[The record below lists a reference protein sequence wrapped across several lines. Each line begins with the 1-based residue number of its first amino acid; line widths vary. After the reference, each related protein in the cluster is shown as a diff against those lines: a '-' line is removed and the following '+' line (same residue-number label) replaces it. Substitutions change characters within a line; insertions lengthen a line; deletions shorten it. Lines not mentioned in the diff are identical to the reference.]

1 MSFSTRCKLSERGAQ
16 SWSPRCPQ
24 SNHCLNPTGLK
35 KHSWS
40 RGTRALLH
48 ECLHFRRWT
57 IIYLKL
63 KPETQRSSLIPSP
76 PACHVANQP
85 PNLIHSVY
93 EFPLQSGSLSLNFL
107 LIQATVF
114 NYSHNCS
121 HVLGDVPSLKL
132 SPSNPLSPH
141 QTKEGPLESRNLITS
156 LWWLCPPLSLDE
168 NELLS
173 PSPARSVTCHL
184 PWPLCAPSI
193 RTLFR
198 FLKLNPTFISSREV
212 LASESYPNVASSGR
226 LPQILTPRVLVPSH
240 SITIA
245 DTPPPNPPPHTH
257 IFNCYHSCNFYFK
270 DCVHGN
276 CDHVDWIPS
285 D

>member
-24 SNHCLNPTGLK
+24 SNHCLNPTGLE

-63 KPETQRSSLIPSP
+63 KPETPKVILDSFPSCMPCSQSATKSDPFYVWISSPVWL
-76 PACHVANQP
+76 
-85 PNLIHSVY
+85 
-93 EFPLQSGSLSLNFL
+93 SLSLHFL

-198 FLKLNPTFISSREV
+198 FLKLNPTFISSLEV
-212 LASESYPNVASSGR
+212 LASESYPNVASS
-226 LPQILTPRVLVPSH
+226 
-240 SITIA
+240 
-245 DTPPPNPPPHTH
+245 NPHTTCAGSFTQH
-257 IFNCYHSCNFYFK
+257 HNSRHPPTQTPATRTHF
-270 DCVHGN
+270 
-276 CDHVDWIPS
+276 
-285 D
+285 